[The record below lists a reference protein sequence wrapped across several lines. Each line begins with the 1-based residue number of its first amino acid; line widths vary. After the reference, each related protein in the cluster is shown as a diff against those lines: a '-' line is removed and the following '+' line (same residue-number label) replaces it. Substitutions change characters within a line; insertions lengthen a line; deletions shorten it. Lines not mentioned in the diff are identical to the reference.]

1 MKKRGYDT
9 MKEILQQPEVWDLTY
24 KTLLRERDRLKA
36 FIMSKGFGKDAS
48 IIFTGAGSSEY
59 CADVATSI
67 YLKDGYSKARTF
79 ATTDIVSTPEYCLS
93 PEKRFMISFAR
104 SGDSP
109 ESVAA
114 YDIVRKYCPGSAH
127 LIITCN
133 KDGLLAKTAISEDDF
148 VIKLPPQSNDKSL
161 AMTSSFSSM
170 LMAVILCKN
179 LDNME
184 IDRKNFEDACKFG
197 QAFFAEDIRLK
208 IEEIAKKNIYRAVFL
223 GSGALKGIAREC
235 HLKLQELTDGAVMC
249 SYDSFMGLRHG
260 PKAVIHDD
268 TLVVYLLSDNPKT
281 RQYEYDLIE
290 QVNAEHNPAAQI
302 LVSARGAE
310 AKGRFD
316 LIINGDMEE
325 TNSGNEYIY
334 VPYVI
339 IGQLLGW
346 YFSIRRGL
354 DPDTPSVS
362 GAISRVVNGVK
373 SYEI

>member
-1 MKKRGYDT
+1 MNERGYNT
-9 MKEILQQPEVWDLTY
+9 MKEILQQPEVWKLTY
-24 KTLLRERDRLKA
+24 ETLLKERDKIKA
-36 FIMSKGFGKDAS
+36 FLISKGFGKDAS

-67 YLKDGYSKARTF
+67 YIKAGYSNARTF
-79 ATTDIVSTPEYCLS
+79 ATTDIVSSPEHCLS
-93 PEKRFMISFAR
+93 SSKKIMISFGR

-109 ESVAA
+109 ESVTA

-133 KDGLLAKTAISEDDF
+133 KDGLLAKTANSEDDL

-179 LDNME
+179 LDKME
-184 IDRKNFEDACKFG
+184 IERKYFEAACKFG
-197 QAFFAEDIRLK
+197 QIFFEAGIGLK
-208 IEEIAKKNIYRAVFL
+208 IEEIAKKNIDRAVFL

-235 HLKLQELTDGAVMC
+235 HLKLQELTDGALMC

-260 PKAVIHDD
+260 PKAVIHDN

-302 LVSARGAE
+302 LVCANGSE

-316 LIINGDMEE
+316 LIINGDMGEI
-325 TNSGNEYIY
+325 NSGSEYQF

-339 IGQLLGW
+339 VGQLLGW
-346 YFSIRRGL
+346 YFSIHRGL

-373 SYEI
+373 SYDI